1 MDMIDSAL
9 KRLDAMLFIG
19 GMNGVIIIYFLA
31 NGSGFVSRLR
41 TKFPN
46 FAVFSRCGT
55 NCSVGINLAV
65 IVNKM

>member
-9 KRLDAMLFIG
+9 KRLDVMLFRG
-19 GMNGVIIIYFLA
+19 GMNGVIIIYLVA

-46 FAVFSRCGT
+46 FRIFSRYDFKL
-55 NCSVGINLAV
+55 S
-65 IVNKM
+65 